1 MLPHKQIELKL
12 QAAVRAVLPE
22 ANVSTVLV
30 RPCPDPKF
38 GDYQSNA
45 LMALAKTRKL
55 NPRQLATDVLAKLDV
70 ADWCEKVEIA
80 GAGFLNFR
88 LKSSALTGAL
98 QAVARGEH
106 LFFEKVGG
114 DALSV
119 SAALRRDGPR
129 VQVPQSGIGPAFLT
143 VVIDFSSPNVAK
155 PMHVGHIRS
164 TILGDCLARTLRLL
178 GHRVITDNHI
188 GDWGTQFGKLLVGWK
203 KHLDPAALQTD
214 PIAEMERLYKLV
226 NAASEADEKILEE
239 ARQELVKLQGGDA
252 ENLKLWREMI
262 ALSQK
267 QFDTIYNRLGVKFDH
282 TLGESFY
289 NPRLKPLVDELVAKG
304 IARESEGAIA
314 IFFDVLPQLKEQPA
328 LIRKS
333 DGGFNY
339 TTTDLATLAY
349 RLETW
354 RPDEIIYV
362 TDGRQ
367 QLHFQQ
373 VFAAF
378 RKWQRASGILAEE
391 PTPSNGSAQTNSD
404 LPAGRTAARSL
415 KLAHVWFGSILGED
429 GKPFKT
435 RSGETVKLAD
445 LLDEAEERAFKIVSE
460 KNPDLP
466 EAQRREIARVVG
478 LGAVKYA
485 DLLPN
490 RQSDYVFS
498 WDKMLALQGNTA
510 PYLQYAYT
518 RIKSIF
524 RKSEADLS
532 PVTRHVSLALSAP
545 EEIALGKHLLNF
557 GLTLEA
563 VAEECRPN
571 FLCNYLYELA
581 GKFTSF
587 YENCPVLKADDATR
601 VSRLALCD
609 LTARVLKQGLE
620 TLGIETVEQM

>member
-12 QAAVRAVLPE
+12 QAAVRDILPE
-22 ANVSTVLV
+22 ADVSIVLI

-45 LMALAKTRKL
+45 LMSLAKARKM
-55 NPRQLATDVLAKLDV
+55 NPRQLAEKVLAKLDV
-70 ADWCEKVEIA
+70 SDVCEKVEIA

-88 LKSSALTGAL
+88 LENSALVESL
-98 QAVARGEH
+98 QSAARGEH
-106 LFFEKVGG
+106 LLFEKVSTPKT
-114 DALSV
+114 A
-119 SAALRRDGPR
+119 
-129 VQVPQSGIGPAFLT
+129 
-143 VVIDFSSPNVAK
+143 VIDFSSPNVAK

-164 TILGDCLARTLRLL
+164 TILGDSLARTLRLL
-178 GHRVITDNHI
+178 GHRVVTDNHI
-188 GDWGTQFGKLLVGWK
+188 GDWGTQFGKLIAGWK
-203 KHLDPAALQTD
+203 HLIDHEAMKVD
-214 PIAEMERLYKLV
+214 PIAELERTYRFV
-226 NAASEADEKILEE
+226 NSICEADPSKLEE
-239 ARQELVKLQGGDA
+239 AQLELVKLQNGGA
-252 ENLKLWREMI
+252 ENLKIWREMI

-267 QFDTIYNRLGVKFDH
+267 QFDEIYSRLGVKFDFAF
-282 TLGESFY
+282 GESFY
-289 NPRLKPLVDELVAKG
+289 NPKLKLLVEELLAKN

-314 IFFDVLPQLKEQPA
+314 IFFDDNPQLKDHPA

-354 RPDEIIYV
+354 QPDEIIYV

-373 VFAAF
+373 LFAAF
-378 RKWQRASGILAEE
+378 TKWQSQL
-391 PTPSNGSAQTNSD
+391 PSANPH
-404 LPAGRTAARSL
+404 LP

-435 RSGETVKLAD
+435 RSGETVKLSD

-460 KNPDLP
+460 KNPELP
-466 EAQRREIARVVG
+466 EAQRTEIARVIG

-498 WDKMLALQGNTA
+498 WDKMLALTGNTA
-510 PYLQYAYT
+510 PYLQYAYA

-524 RKSEADLS
+524 RKSEAISSL
-532 PVTRHVSLALSAP
+532 VTRHSPLALAAP
-545 EEIALGKHLLNF
+545 EEITLAKHLLNF

-563 VAEECRPN
+563 VAEEYRPN
-571 FLCNYLYELA
+571 FLCNYLFELA
-581 GKFTSF
+581 GKFTRL
-587 YENCPVLKADDATR
+587 YENCPVLKADDAATR
-601 VSRLALCD
+601 DSRLALCE